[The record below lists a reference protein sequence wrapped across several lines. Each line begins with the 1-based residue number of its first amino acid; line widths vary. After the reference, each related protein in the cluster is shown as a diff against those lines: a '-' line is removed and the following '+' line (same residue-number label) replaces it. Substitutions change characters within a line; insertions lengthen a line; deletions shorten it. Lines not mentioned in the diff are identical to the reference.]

1 MAEPVLIETRIRA
14 GIWEGVL
21 KSDLGGAAPE
31 IEVVHLDKRL
41 AGATVASLPERPGHW
56 LLRLPIAA
64 EHLSD
69 GVQTFV
75 VRNSA
80 SGSTLGHFTIHT
92 GTDRNEDLRSEVDL
106 LRAELDLLK
115 RAFRR
120 HCAETN

>member
-14 GIWEGVL
+14 GIWEGIL
-21 KSDLGGAAPE
+21 RSELGGSAPE
-31 IEVVHLDKRL
+31 IEVLHLDKRL
-41 AGATVASLPERPGHW
+41 AGATVASLPEKAGHW
-56 LLRLPIAA
+56 LLRVPIAA

-80 SGSTLGHFTIHT
+80 TGSTLGHFTIHT
-92 GTDRNEDLRSEVDL
+92 GTDRDDDLRAEVDL

-120 HCAETN
+120 HCVETI